1 MTPTHED
8 KFFQHKKM
16 QSCLAVNCR
25 FCKYERELDGVP
37 VEEVAAPTST
47 IEEIRSDMR
56 ARAAARKANGTEQER
71 DGTASTSWDPDD
83 ARWNVNALAS
93 PPLVRGSR
101 RDSIHS
107 CEEEEAMAEPGGYF
121 AEQSGRTDGGTNE
134 SEGSGDGE
142 MAEEEE
148 DNGIEPPSP
157 TSSSVYSNDY
167 PLVPLH
173 SPFYTQSESG
183 ILDTNNN
190 ISFDFL
196 DNVLLDLDAWLD
208 AGGLDAGGLHDGMK
222 EEEYA
227 EYVAWYKAVVEGVAK
242 GMLERGEGMRRRSV

>member
-1 MTPTHED
+1 MD
-8 KFFQHKKM
+8 
-16 QSCLAVNCR
+16 LDDG
-25 FCKYERELDGVP
+25 ER
-37 VEEVAAPTST
+37 
-47 IEEIRSDMR
+47 
-56 ARAAARKANGTEQER
+56 ER
-71 DGTASTSWDPDD
+71 DGTALLHSQPDD
-83 ARWNVNALAS
+83 TCFDMDELAS
-93 PPLVRGSR
+93 SLRSRSR

-107 CEEEEAMAEPGGYF
+107 CGDEGMEGVKVGYT
-121 AEQSGRTDGGTNE
+121 EQSGLLGDGITDGNGCDDIE
-134 SEGSGDGE
+134 MGEGKD
-142 MAEEEE
+142 
-148 DNGIEPPSP
+148 DNGIDPPSP
-157 TSSSVYSNDY
+157 ASSSVYSNDY

-208 AGGLDAGGLHDGMK
+208 AGGLDAGGSHDGMK

-227 EYVAWYKAVVEGVAK
+227 EYVAWYKAVVEGVAR